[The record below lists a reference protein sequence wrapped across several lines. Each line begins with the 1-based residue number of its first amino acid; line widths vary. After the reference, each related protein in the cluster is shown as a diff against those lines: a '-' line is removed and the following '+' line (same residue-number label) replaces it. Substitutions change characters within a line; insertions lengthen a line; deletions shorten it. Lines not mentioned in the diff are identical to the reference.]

1 MKGIYTHFGRTPR
14 PALRTRRV
22 SRRRAGR
29 GLSAALRRLLCAPVR
44 LLLVHTGGTLM
55 MQRGALAPYTP
66 LAPEVYTRDLVAE
79 LPVLRKIADIEARI
93 LYSLDSS
100 DLQPHHWVE
109 MARAIHDAF
118 FGAGPRYDG
127 AVIIHGTDT
136 MAFTA
141 SALAFLLPGLDR
153 PVILTG
159 SQAPLL
165 DVRTDARANLVD
177 ACHLATMPIPEVA
190 IAFDSQLLRG
200 CRAKK
205 LDAWGMSAFGSPS
218 CPPLAELGIDVEIA
232 PHVMHPRAAAPF
244 DPRIEP
250 RVFLLRTF
258 PGLDPSVLFAI
269 LAKDIRGL
277 VIEAFG
283 AGNVP
288 RLENSLVPAIEAAT
302 AQSVPVVIVSQS
314 PRGAVDLAR
323 YEGGAAAARAGAISA
338 GDMTSEAALTKLM
351 IEVGRAA
358 GAPSVVEAVRAA
370 FGRAAVGE
378 MDEPGRQPPP
388 RSFR

>member
-1 MKGIYTHFGRTPR
+1 MKAR
-14 PALRTRRV
+14 PDY
-22 SRRRAGR
+22 
-29 GLSAALRRLLCAPVR
+29 CAPIVR

-55 MQRGALAPYTP
+55 MRTEGRGP
-66 LAPEVYTRDLVAE
+66 LAPEVYTRDLVGE
-79 LPVLRKIADIEARI
+79 LPVLRKIAEIETRI

-100 DLQPHHWVE
+100 DLQPHHWVD
-109 MARAIHDAF
+109 MARAIHEAFYSPASEDDADM
-118 FGAGPRYDG
+118 RYDG
-127 AVIIHGTDT
+127 AVIVHGTDT
-136 MAFTA
+136 MAYTA

-190 IAFDSQLLRG
+190 IAFSSQLLRG

-205 LDAWGMSAFGSPS
+205 LDAWGMSAFGSP
-218 CPPLAELGIDVEIA
+218 CCAPLAELGIDAEIA
-232 PHVMHPRAAAPF
+232 SHVLPKRPQRPF
-244 DPRIEP
+244 DDRIEP
-250 RVFLLRTF
+250 RVFMIRTF
-258 PGLDPSVLFAI
+258 PGLSPDVLFAI
-269 LAKDIRGL
+269 LAQDVRGL

-302 AQSVPVVIVSQS
+302 KRGVPVVIVSQS

-323 YEGGAAAARAGAISA
+323 YQGGVAAAKAGAISA

-351 IEVGRAA
+351 ITLGRLQGSAD
-358 GAPSVVEAVRAA
+358 VVEDVRKA
-370 FGRAAVGE
+370 FAEAPLGE
-378 MDEPGRQPPP
+378 MD
-388 RSFR
+388 

>member
-1 MKGIYTHFGRTPR
+1 
-14 PALRTRRV
+14 
-22 SRRRAGR
+22 
-29 GLSAALRRLLCAPVR
+29 VR

-55 MQRGALAPYTP
+55 MHGGDSAP
-66 LAPEVYTRDLVAE
+66 LAPDVYTRDLVGE
-79 LPVLRKIADIEARI
+79 LPVLRKIAEIETRI
-93 LYSLDSS
+93 LYNLDSS
-100 DLQPHHWVE
+100 DFQPHHWVHIAE
-109 MARAIHDAF
+109 TLHRAF
-118 FGAGPRYDG
+118 YSEGPRYDG

-153 PVILTG
+153 PILLTG

-165 DVRTDARANLVD
+165 SVRTDARRNLVD

-200 CRAKK
+200 CRSKK
-205 LDAWGMSAFGSPS
+205 LDTWGMSAFGSPS
-218 CPPLAELGIDVEIA
+218 CAPLAQLGIGVEIA
-232 PHVMHPRAAAPF
+232 PHVLRPRPPEPF
-244 DPRIEP
+244 DPRIDP

-269 LAKDIRGL
+269 LGQGVRGL

-288 RLENSLVPAIEAAT
+288 RLENSLIPAIEAA
-302 AQSVPVVIVSQS
+302 AEKRVPVVIVSQS
-314 PRGAVDLAR
+314 PRGSVDLGR

-351 IEVGRAA
+351 ITLGRVS
-358 GAPSVVEAVRAA
+358 GASDLIEGVRAA
-370 FGRAAVGE
+370 FSNGALGE
-378 MDEPGRQPPP
+378 MDC
-388 RSFR
+388 

>member
-1 MKGIYTHFGRTPR
+1 M
-14 PALRTRRV
+14 
-22 SRRRAGR
+22 
-29 GLSAALRRLLCAPVR
+29 R
-44 LLLVHTGGTLM
+44 LLLLHTGGTLM
-55 MQRGALAPYTP
+55 MHGGDVAP
-66 LAPEVYTRDLVAE
+66 LAPDVYTRDLVAE
-79 LPVLRKIADIEARI
+79 LPVLRKIAEIETQI
-93 LYSLDSS
+93 LYNLDSS

-109 MARAIHDAF
+109 AARALHDAF
-118 FGAGPRYDG
+118 FGEGPRYDG

-141 SALAFLLPGLDR
+141 GALAFLLPGLDR

-165 DVRTDARANLVD
+165 AVRTDARANLVD

-205 LDAWGMSAFGSPS
+205 LDTWGMSAFGSPS
-218 CPPLAELGIDVEIA
+218 CAPLAELGIGVEIA
-232 PHVMHPRAAAPF
+232 PHVLPPRAPMPF

-269 LAKDIRGL
+269 LAQDVRGL

-288 RLENSLVPAIEAAT
+288 RLENSLVPAIDAAT
-302 AQSVPVVIVSQS
+302 KKGVPVVIVSQS
-314 PRGAVDLAR
+314 PRGAVDLRR

-338 GDMTSEAALTKLM
+338 RDMTSEAALTKLM
-351 IEVGRAA
+351 IELGRAA
-358 GAPSVVEAVRAA
+358 GAPDVIAQVREA
-370 FGRAAVGE
+370 FTCGTLGE
-378 MDEPGRQPPP
+378 MDA
-388 RSFR
+388 